1 MDNLHYFL
9 TEVAV
14 GGFLG
19 TFNGLGPVSN
29 LEIRPVFLEVAPGAG
44 LGLATVFN
52 LGLGL

>member
-1 MDNLHYFL
+1 M
-9 TEVAV
+9 
-14 GGFLG
+14 GGVLG

-29 LEIRPVFLEVAPGAG
+29 LEIRPAILEVARGAG